1 MLKFW
6 SDKFKKFVNKLIS
19 KRANIILKIQSQLDV
34 DLRPQYKIY
43 ERNKTTQCTIW
54 GATCIQRI
62 VSKYMYFSEKIYFLP
77 DCYSTLAH
85 SRSQSHTVGHHRT
98 WSDMVE
104 HHRTNILLKNCR
116 TRSHKNWCLSHTV
129 AHSRTD
135 DRARSN
141 TVAQTTAHSRTRSHR
156 KPHTVAQKILSYQN
170 GLPSPLW
177 PSVTPIR
184 WVSILCTLQ
193 SVLTILLVG
202 SADSC
207 SIPPSAVA
215 PSMFDTSK
223 CELELSGCW
232 LVWRDQARC
241 LWYLQRCITLNKEPN
256 KIYVDNMVLL
266 VLSTSLWS
274 NNWRGQCKKQP
285 QGW

>member
-1 MLKFW
+1 MH
-6 SDKFKKFVNKLIS
+6 N
-19 KRANIILKIQSQLDV
+19 
-34 DLRPQYKIY
+34 LR
-43 ERNKTTQCTIW
+43 
-54 GATCIQRI
+54 
-62 VSKYMYFSEKIYFLP
+62 SYMYSAYCIKVHVLFWKNIFFTRLLLHARTQSVTVAHGRTSSHMVGHGRTSSHKYFAQKLP
-77 DCYSTLAH
+77 
-85 SRSQSHTVGHHRT
+85 HTVAQ
-98 WSDMVE
+98 
-104 HHRTNILLKNCR
+104 
-116 TRSHKNWCLSHTV
+116 NWCLSHTV

-156 KPHTVAQKILSYQN
+156 KPHTVAQKIPSCQN

-285 QGW
+285 QGR